1 MRILPAH
8 ARALAAALALAAWA
22 GAAPACETALV
33 LAVDVS
39 GSIDRGE
46 YLLQQQGIARA
57 LADPAVAE
65 ALVAGQ
71 VALTVVH
78 WSGAGQ
84 QAVVLP
90 WRRMLTGAEVRRYA
104 ESAATVPRAFDGS
117 DTAPGDLIAFA
128 ADLFAAVADCGR
140 RVIDVSGDGPQN
152 AGGPTAPASTAAH
165 RAGIVINGIAIEDMG
180 ASAPITQFY
189 LRHVVTPGGFVMTAR
204 GLADYPPTLRAKILR
219 ELAKPTG

>member
-1 MRILPAH
+1 MRAPLASLVLILSLWP
-8 ARALAAALALAAWA
+8 
-22 GAAPACETALV
+22 AAPRACETALV

-46 YLLQQQGIARA
+46 YALQQQGIAGA
-57 LADPAVAE
+57 LADPQVAE
-65 ALVAGQ
+65 ALVSGQ

-90 WRRMLTGAEVRRYA
+90 WRRMLSEAELGRYA
-104 ESAATVPRAFDGS
+104 RAAADVPRAFDGS
-117 DTAPGDLIAFA
+117 DTAPGDLIRFA
-128 ADLFAAVADCGR
+128 TALFDAVPDCGR

-152 AGGPTAPASTAAH
+152 AGGPTGPASAAAH
-165 RAGIVINGIAIEDMG
+165 RAGVVVNGIAIEDMG
-180 ASAPITQFY
+180 SSAPTTQFY
-189 LRHVVTPGGFVMTAR
+189 LRHVITPGGFVMTAR

>member
-1 MRILPAH
+1 MIAPFRRLSV
-8 ARALAAALALAAWA
+8 LLALAATL
-22 GAAPACETALV
+22 APGMLRACETALV

-46 YLLQQQGIARA
+46 YALQQQGIAEA
-57 LADPAVAE
+57 LRDPEVAE

-90 WRRMLTGAEVRRYA
+90 WRRMLSQAEVARYA
-104 ESAATVPRAFDGS
+104 DAAAAAPRGFDGS
-117 DTAPGDLIAFA
+117 DTAPGDLILFA
-128 ADLFAAVADCGR
+128 AGLFDAVADCGR
-140 RVIDVSGDGPQN
+140 RVIDLSGDGPQN
-152 AGGPTAPASTAAH
+152 AGGPTAQASAAAH
-165 RAGIVINGIAIEDMG
+165 RAGIAINGIAIEDMG
-180 ASAPITQFY
+180 ASTPITQFFR
-189 LRHVVTPGGFVMTAR
+189 RHVITPGGFVMTAR
-204 GLADYPPTLRAKILR
+204 GLGDYAPTLRAKILR

>member
-1 MRILPAH
+1 MFAPFRRLAPAL
-8 ARALAAALALAAWA
+8 AFVLAAAPAS
-22 GAAPACETALV
+22 ACETALV

-46 YLLQQQGIARA
+46 YALQQQGIAEA
-57 LADPAVAE
+57 LRDPEVAE

-78 WSGAGQ
+78 WSGVGQ

-90 WRRMLTGAEVRRYA
+90 WRRMLLQAEVARYA
-104 ESAATVPRAFDGS
+104 GAAAAAPRGFDGS

-128 ADLFAAVADCGR
+128 AGLFDAVADCGR

-152 AGGPTAPASTAAH
+152 AGNPTAQASAVAH
-165 RAGIVINGIAIEDMG
+165 RAGIVINGLAIEDMG
-180 ASAPITQFY
+180 ASAPITQFFQ
-189 LRHVVTPGGFVMTAR
+189 RHVITPGGFVMTAR
-204 GLADYPPTLRAKILR
+204 GLGDYAPTLRAKILR

>member
-1 MRILPAH
+1 MFAPFRRLAPAL
-8 ARALAAALALAAWA
+8 AFVLAAAPAS
-22 GAAPACETALV
+22 ACETALV

-46 YLLQQQGIARA
+46 YALQQQGIAEA
-57 LADPAVAE
+57 LRDPEVAE
-65 ALVAGQ
+65 TLVAGQ

-90 WRRMLTGAEVRRYA
+90 WRRMLSQAEVARYA
-104 ESAATVPRAFDGS
+104 GAAAAAPRGFDGS

-128 ADLFAAVADCGR
+128 AGLFDAVSDCGR

-152 AGGPTAPASTAAH
+152 AGNPTAQASAAAH
-165 RAGIVINGIAIEDMG
+165 RAGIVINGLAIEDMG
-180 ASAPITQFY
+180 ASAPITQFFH
-189 LRHVVTPGGFVMTAR
+189 RHVITPGGFVMTAR
-204 GLADYPPTLRAKILR
+204 GLGDYAPTLRAKILR